1 MSARRP
7 IPAPFAPRGLL
18 AALLAVAFLLP
29 GAIDRHAAV
38 ERSGVETTAGGVA
51 VELAA
56 VHGGLPAHVEASHGT
71 ERQTC
76 LACALLAQSGGA
88 LPSTAW
94 SLSTPA
100 SRAAAPQKAAPPP
113 ALRFSG
119 PASGRAPP
127 LT

>member
-7 IPAPFAPRGLL
+7 FPAPSALRGLL
-18 AALLAVAFLLP
+18 VALLAAAILLP
-29 GAIDRHAAV
+29 GAIDRHAPV

-56 VHGGLPAHVEASHGT
+56 VHGGLPTHFEASHGI
-71 ERQTC
+71 ERETC
-76 LACALLAQSGGA
+76 LVCALLAQSGGA

-94 SLSTPA
+94 SLSAPA
-100 SRAAAPQKAAPPP
+100 SRAAAPQWAAPSP
-113 ALRFSG
+113 ALRRSG